1 MSSGRPRVFSSLLSS
16 SLKAAARASFIHTR
30 QHRRRALSWGQGGRP
45 RLPCGRG
52 GRLPRNVRRALHA
65 FTLTLTLTSNSSLT
79 HASELRTL
87 FIRNPNLPQSMT
99 SARRLEGREP
109 CTLLKNFVAR
119 QGIILIAGLVFL
131 AWTASRLVDGA

>member
-1 MSSGRPRVFSSLLSS
+1 MSSAS
-16 SLKAAARASFIHTR
+16 AR
-30 QHRRRALSWGQGGRP
+30 
-45 RLPCGRG
+45 RLEVAHDEG
-52 GRLPRNVRRALHA
+52 
-65 FTLTLTLTSNSSLT
+65 
-79 HASELRTL
+79 
-87 FIRNPNLPQSMT
+87 MT